1 MSWPRR
7 TTVCASLAIGWTLT
21 AGAQPLDEEEEMA
34 LIYGDKSMISITTG
48 AAQPLTRAPAVATV
62 ITAQDIEAIGAT
74 DLNEALETVPGL
86 HVSHS
91 AIGYA
96 PIYTIRGIATQYNP
110 QVLVLTNGI
119 PMTSVFA
126 GDRGNVWGGL
136 PLENVARI
144 EIIRGPGSALYGA
157 DAFSGVIN
165 IITKTSADV
174 DGTQVGA
181 RAGSFGTRDVWMLH
195 GGKWGAIDVAGYVR
209 IGRTDGAKETI
220 GADAQTS
227 LDHSPLNTHASYAPG
242 PTNLGYEAIDA
253 SLDLAYKKWRLRAG
267 LKRRDDVESGPG
279 VAQALD
285 PTGRSFG
292 ERITGDLTY
301 QDKEFSENWDIT
313 LQASYYHLNEKSDLV
328 LFPPGAT
335 FPTGVFLNGMIGNP
349 YKWERHVRFAAS
361 AFYTGFDKHRLR
373 IGAGRENDDLYK
385 VQESKNY
392 TYVFVPGFGSLPA
405 PLGSVVDVSGPD
417 AFMTPHQRT
426 VNYAYAQDEWNF
438 TRDWTLTGGVRRDQ
452 YSDFGGT
459 TNPRLALVWD
469 AAYNVTAKLLAGRA
483 FRAPSFVELYNVNNP
498 IALGNPSLKP
508 ETISTIEAAISW
520 QPTGAVQINTN
531 VFHYK
536 MRDIIGYVAGTAEN
550 TGGQTGNGLEL
561 EASWDVDRRLRLSG
575 NYAYQRSINDS
586 TSTDAG
592 DAPHHHLYL
601 RADWRFGYDWMGNV
615 QFNQIAGRDRVAGDS
630 RPTVPN
636 YHTVDLTLRNGKTGS
651 GRWDFAFSVRNLFDA
666 TVLEPSPAPGNI
678 PGDFPMAGRSM
689 YVQARYGL

>member
-1 MSWPRR
+1 
-7 TTVCASLAIGWTLT
+7 
-21 AGAQPLDEEEEMA
+21 
-34 LIYGDKSMISITTG
+34 
-48 AAQPLTRAPAVATV
+48 
-62 ITAQDIEAIGAT
+62 
-74 DLNEALETVPGL
+74 
-86 HVSHS
+86 
-91 AIGYA
+91 
-96 PIYTIRGIATQYNP
+96 
-110 QVLVLTNGI
+110 
-119 PMTSVFA
+119 
-126 GDRGNVWGGL
+126 
-136 PLENVARI
+136 
-144 EIIRGPGSALYGA
+144 
-157 DAFSGVIN
+157 
-165 IITKTSADV
+165 
-174 DGTQVGA
+174 
-181 RAGSFGTRDVWMLH
+181 
-195 GGKWGAIDVAGYVR
+195 
-209 IGRTDGAKETI
+209 
-220 GADAQTS
+220 
-227 LDHSPLNTHASYAPG
+227 
-242 PTNLGYEAIDA
+242 
-253 SLDLAYKKWRLRAG
+253 
-267 LKRRDDVESGPG
+267 
-279 VAQALD
+279 
-285 PTGRSFG
+285 
-292 ERITGDLTY
+292 
-301 QDKEFSENWDIT
+301 
-313 LQASYYHLNEKSDLV
+313 
-328 LFPPGAT
+328 
-335 FPTGVFLNGMIGNP
+335 
-349 YKWERHVRFAAS
+349 
-361 AFYTGFDKHRLR
+361 
-373 IGAGRENDDLYK
+373 
-385 VQESKNY
+385 
-392 TYVFVPGFGSLPA
+392 
-405 PLGSVVDVSGPD
+405 
-417 AFMTPHQRT
+417 MTPHQRT